1 MTEHPTFT
9 PTAMSPEDLDSITV
23 GREAL
28 FDTLVRRIRGAAS
41 DGARPHTLLVAPRGG
56 GKTHTLH
63 VAVNRSLA
71 DPQTAEHVLPVLI
84 PEDSLAIG
92 SYLDLLVEIARTI
105 DVELG
110 VAARGM
116 RRDKDTVGIEQAIM
130 TTAAG
135 RMILL
140 AIENLDRVFDELGET
155 GQGSLRAWVETSTD
169 ITVFATAP
177 ALFSGVSSRSYPWYG
192 SFMVETLPEL
202 SIDEG
207 ATMLGRTARR
217 RGDMELAEF
226 IDSPTGLERL
236 QVIHRLAGGSPRLWH
251 ILSDCI
257 DVRSLDAL
265 VPTVEALLDRLAP
278 YYQQRLWQLPPGEQR
293 LVVELARG
301 WEPQKVGDLAAA
313 VGVSSQSAATA
324 LGRLTAS
331 RWVTSTKARDGDQ
344 RASWYDVT
352 EPLLRY
358 HLQYREERGKPLRLI
373 VEFLRGFYSRERLLG
388 ELAEATPGSH
398 AERHLQQAL
407 YDASTWLAA
416 GSVLKPRELLA
427 SLRLWMLE
435 GRGEFSDISAVLEA
449 ILTAA
454 QGNPVTR
461 ALPPSLNELVAD
473 ALAAQVP
480 HERFRDRVT
489 ASLSALRQQE
499 WSADADDAISVFE
512 FLCSVDGEASAFTL
526 TADCA
531 ALRER
536 RTSPPAVVLRTF
548 WAFALLR
555 DDGPDIALEYIS
567 QVLDDIDG
575 ESRVSDGDRSFLWS
589 MWLEAVSQTS
599 APPRQQ
605 KGTVDAGWV
614 LLTALQTGRIRIADF
629 DRLMAA
635 FTAETQSTVAAVV
648 AMGAPQIGV
657 DFPPDQDPRLYVDDE
672 LRGVVDQFVA
682 EHTNETA
689 ARS

>member
-1 MTEHPTFT
+1 MTAHPTFT
-9 PTAMSPEDLDSITV
+9 PGAMGPEDLDAITV

-28 FDTLVRRIRGAAS
+28 FDTLVHRIRGAAS
-41 DGARPHTLLVAPRGG
+41 GGARPHTLLIAPRGG

-71 DPQTAEHVLPVLI
+71 DTKTAEHILPVLI

-105 DVELG
+105 DFELG
-110 VAARGM
+110 EAARGM
-116 RRDKDTVGIEQAIM
+116 RRDKDTVGIEQAI
-130 TTAAG
+130 TTAAAG

-155 GQGSLRAWVETSTD
+155 GQGSLRAWVETSTE

-207 ATMLGRTARR
+207 ATMLGGAARR
-217 RGDMELAEF
+217 RGDKELAEF

-251 ILSDCI
+251 MLSDCI

-301 WEPQKVGDLAAA
+301 WEPQTVGDLAAA
-313 VGVSSQSAATA
+313 VGVSNQSAATA
-324 LGRLTAS
+324 LGRLAAS

-373 VEFLRGFYSRERLLG
+373 VEFLRGFYSAARLMAELG
-388 ELAEATPGSH
+388 QAKPDSPL
-398 AERHLQQAL
+398 ERHLQRAL
-407 YDASTWLAA
+407 LRRDELWSPRAVSVDADD
-416 GSVLKPRELLA
+416 VLTG
-427 SLRLWMLE
+427 LRLWIGDDANDIPRLGVALESVMCAAYQRPQRRAAPNGLEQLITRAVTASSESDGHGLQRLHHGLTVLADHAWTEAEEDALLAFRIFLDTEDPDRFDQLAKSDAVRKRRTSGPALFLRHMSAMLADGDNALRQLNDILDDLE
-435 GRGEFSDISAVLEA
+435 GAQASDAHKIFSWRMWIETVERVPS
-449 ILTAA
+449 
-454 QGNPVTR
+454 
-461 ALPPSLNELVAD
+461 PPARDAD
-473 ALAAQVP
+473 ALVAVALTLNLQESITSPDQLPRVLAALTPNARAATAGVLAHAAASGELSFP
-480 HERFRDRVT
+480 PEFSPLDALDKHT
-489 ASLSALRQQE
+489 AS
-499 WSADADDAISVFE
+499 
-512 FLCSVDGEASAFTL
+512 
-526 TADCA
+526 
-531 ALRER
+531 
-536 RTSPPAVVLRTF
+536 VVL
-548 WAFALLR
+548 
-555 DDGPDIALEYIS
+555 DMI
-567 QVLDDIDG
+567 
-575 ESRVSDGDRSFLWS
+575 RSPS
-589 MWLEAVSQTS
+589 AADENAATS
-599 APPRQQ
+599 
-605 KGTVDAGWV
+605 
-614 LLTALQTGRIRIADF
+614 
-629 DRLMAA
+629 
-635 FTAETQSTVAAVV
+635 
-648 AMGAPQIGV
+648 
-657 DFPPDQDPRLYVDDE
+657 
-672 LRGVVDQFVA
+672 
-682 EHTNETA
+682 
-689 ARS
+689 

>member
-1 MTEHPTFT
+1 MG
-9 PTAMSPEDLDSITV
+9 SDDLDAITV

-28 FDTLVRRIRGAAS
+28 FETLVHRIRGAAS
-41 DGARPHTLLVAPRGG
+41 GGARPHTLLIAPRGG

-71 DPQTAEHVLPVLI
+71 DAQTAEHTLPVLI

-92 SYLDLLVEIARTI
+92 SYLDPLVEIARTI
-105 DVELG
+105 DFDLG

-130 TTAAG
+130 TAAAG

-155 GQGSLRAWVETSTD
+155 GQGSLRAWIETSTD

-207 ATMLGRTARR
+207 ATMLGRAARG
-217 RGDMELAEF
+217 RGDIELAEF

-236 QVIHRLAGGSPRLWH
+236 QVIHRLAGGTPRLWH

-301 WEPQKVGDLAAA
+301 WEPRTVGDLAAA
-313 VGVSSQSAATA
+313 VGVSNQSAATA
-324 LGRLTAS
+324 LGRLAAS
-331 RWVTSTKARDGDQ
+331 RWVTSTKASDGDQ

-373 VEFLRGFYSRERLLG
+373 VECLRGFYSRERLITA
-388 ELAEATPGSH
+388 LADAKPGSPL
-398 AERHLQQAL
+398 ERHVQRAL
-407 YDASTWLAA
+407 LRRDELWSPRATAGDADD
-416 GSVLKPRELLA
+416 VLTG
-427 SLRLWMLE
+427 LRLWI
-435 GRGEFSDISAVLEA
+435 GDDADDISRIGVALES
-449 ILTAA
+449 LMCAA
-454 QGNPVTR
+454 YQRPQRRAAPSGLEQLVTR
-461 ALPPSLNELVAD
+461 AVAATTECDGNGLQRLHRGLTVLADYPWTEVEEDALLAFRIFLDTGDFNRLDELAKCDAVRTRRTSGPALFLRHMSVVLLQMSDTPADADIALRQINDIIDDLDGTEASDAQRLFTWRMWIQAVVRVPSAPARDAD
-473 ALAAQVP
+473 ALAAVALTVNLQESITSHDQLP
-480 HERFRDRVT
+480 HVLAALTPNARAATAGVLALAAASGELSFPPGCSPLDSLDKRT
-489 ASLSALRQQE
+489 ASVVHNMIRSP
-499 WSADADDAISVFE
+499 
-512 FLCSVDGEASAFTL
+512 
-526 TADCA
+526 TATD
-531 ALRER
+531 
-536 RTSPPAVVLRTF
+536 
-548 WAFALLR
+548 
-555 DDGPDIALEYIS
+555 
-567 QVLDDIDG
+567 
-575 ESRVSDGDRSFLWS
+575 
-589 MWLEAVSQTS
+589 
-599 APPRQQ
+599 
-605 KGTVDAGWV
+605 
-614 LLTALQTGRIRIADF
+614 
-629 DRLMAA
+629 
-635 FTAETQSTVAAVV
+635 
-648 AMGAPQIGV
+648 
-657 DFPPDQDPRLYVDDE
+657 
-672 LRGVVDQFVA
+672 
-682 EHTNETA
+682 ETA